1 MDWKPF
7 FLLHREAS
15 SRFDCAYL
23 HPNIW
28 EAATRAAGGTI
39 DLVRA
44 VISGE
49 VRNGMALVR
58 PPGHHALRDQVIP
71 KHLSFLVSLFT
82 DIFQACGYCYF
93 NNVALG
99 AREALEAGLERILIV
114 DWDVHHGQGTQR
126 QFYDDNRVMYV
137 SIHRCEGRK
146 SISFLIRL

>member
-1 MDWKPF
+1 MHTGSGQEAF
-7 FLLHREAS
+7 IHLYREAS

-39 DLVRA
+39 DLVRD

-71 KHLSFLVSLFT
+71 KHKSFLV
-82 DIFQACGYCYF
+82 I
-93 NNVALG
+93 
-99 AREALEAGLERILIV
+99 II
-114 DWDVHHGQGTQR
+114 
-126 QFYDDNRVMYV
+126 
-137 SIHRCEGRK
+137 
-146 SISFLIRL
+146 